1 MTLLVS
7 LLPSYFARWN
17 EGLVAQVVADKL
29 PAQKMEFLA
38 KVENKETGL
47 IYEVRLYGLH
57 RRHPEPNTIYL
68 YWDYKE
74 LHGQGVF
81 DQNACVSSQRWG
93 QEIETVVTVMVFVIF

>member
-17 EGLVAQVVADKL
+17 EGLVAQAVADKL

-47 IYEVRLYGLH
+47 LYEVRLYGLH
-57 RRHPEPNTIYL
+57 RRHPAPNTIYL
-68 YWDYKE
+68 YWDYNE
-74 LHGQGVF
+74 LHGQGAF
-81 DQNACVSSQRWG
+81 DQNALLVRPAMGAKS
-93 QEIETVVTVMVFVIF
+93 

>member
-74 LHGQGVF
+74 LHGQGVL
-81 DQNACVSSQRWG
+81 DQNLFCVLPAMGTQS
-93 QEIETVVTVMVFVIF
+93 